1 MFWGKLNLS
10 IRNVIWHKNHWVYT
24 YILVTRQHFSTQ
36 YTVHSALREVHTAR
50 RVVQSAPYAV

>member
-10 IRNVIWHKNHWVYT
+10 IRNVIWHKNHRVYT

-36 YTVHSALREVHTAR
+36 YAVHSALREVHTALR
-50 RVVQSAPYAV
+50 EVHNVPYAV